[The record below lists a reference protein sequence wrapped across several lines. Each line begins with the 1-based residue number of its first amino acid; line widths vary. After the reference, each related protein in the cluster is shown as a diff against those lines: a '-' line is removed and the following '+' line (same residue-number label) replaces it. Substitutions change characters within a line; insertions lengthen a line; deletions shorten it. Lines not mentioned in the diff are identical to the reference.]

1 MNVFDCAIKIEEE
14 AKQYYERLGS
24 ESSVPE
30 MKHLFSMLAAS
41 EEELR
46 KNLLKLKGSL
56 PPERTQLD
64 GLDDTACRF
73 RPLLTE
79 RELLE
84 EAKDDPD
91 LYKFSMRE
99 EEQEIMFYEELAA
112 RTSDPVTRGSLLM
125 LAAEERRHLNIVE
138 NIYEFVEAP
147 RTYLA
152 WGEFS
157 NLAGFHQFGRDT
169 D

>member
-14 AKQYYERLGS
+14 VQQYYEKLGA
-24 ESSVPE
+24 ESDLPE
-30 MKHLFSMLAAS
+30 MKQLFSMLAAS
-41 EEELR
+41 EEEFR
-46 KNLLKLKGSL
+46 DNLIKLKGSL
-56 PPERTQLD
+56 SPEQAQFD
-64 GLDDTACRF
+64 GLDSAACSF

-84 EAKDDPD
+84 ETRNDPD

-99 EEQEIMFYEELAA
+99 EEQEIRFYEELAE
-112 RTSDPVTRGSLLM
+112 RTSDPATRSCLKM
-125 LAAEERRHLNIVE
+125 LAAEERRHLNVVE
-138 NIYEFVEAP
+138 HIYDFAEAP

-157 NLAGFHQFGRDT
+157 NLREL
-169 D
+169 

>member
-14 AKQYYERLGS
+14 AKRYYERLGA
-24 ESSVPE
+24 ESSRPE
-30 MKHLFSMLAAS
+30 MKQLFALLAAS

-46 KNLLKLKGSL
+46 EHLVELKDSQLQRAQL
-56 PPERTQLD
+56 EALD
-64 GLDDTACRF
+64 GTVCSF

-84 EAKDDPD
+84 EAEEDPD

-99 EEQEIMFYEELAA
+99 EEEEIRFYEELAERTDDQAA
-112 RTSDPVTRGSLLM
+112 RSSLLRV
-125 LAAEERRHLNIVE
+125 AEEERRHLSVVE
-138 NIYEFVEAP
+138 HIYDFAEAP
-147 RTYLA
+147 KSFLA

-157 NLAGFHQFGRDT
+157 NLREL
-169 D
+169 

>member
-14 AKQYYERLGS
+14 AKQYYERLGA
-24 ESSVPE
+24 ESSLPE
-30 MKHLFSMLAAS
+30 MKHLFSLLAAS
-41 EEELR
+41 EEEHR
-46 KNLLKLKGSL
+46 KTLVRLKGSL
-56 PPERTQLD
+56 ATDKAQLEALD
-64 GLDDTACRF
+64 GSACSF

-99 EEQEIMFYEELAA
+99 EEQEIRFFEELALKTNNEA
-112 RTSDPVTRGSLLM
+112 TRWGLRLL
-125 LAAEERRHLNIVE
+125 ADEERRHLNVVE
-138 NIYEFVEAP
+138 HIYDFVETP
-147 RTYLA
+147 KTFLA

-157 NLAGFHQFGRDT
+157 NLREL
-169 D
+169 

>member
-14 AKQYYERLGS
+14 AKRYYERLGA
-24 ESSVPE
+24 ESSRPE
-30 MKHLFSMLAAS
+30 MKQLFALLAAS

-46 KNLLKLKGSL
+46 EHLVELKDSQLQRAQL
-56 PPERTQLD
+56 EALD
-64 GLDDTACRF
+64 GTVCSF

-99 EEQEIMFYEELAA
+99 EEQEIRFFEELALKTNNEA
-112 RTSDPVTRGSLLM
+112 TRWGLRLL
-125 LAAEERRHLNIVE
+125 ADEERRHLNVVE
-138 NIYEFVEAP
+138 HIYDFVETP
-147 RTYLA
+147 KTFLA

-157 NLAGFHQFGRDT
+157 NLREL
-169 D
+169 

>member
-14 AKQYYERLGS
+14 ARRYYQRLGS
-24 ESSVPE
+24 ESDVPE
-30 MKHLFSMLAAS
+30 MKHLFAMLAAS

-46 KNLLKLKGSL
+46 DNLVRLKGSL
-56 PPERTQLD
+56 APEQAQLD
-64 GLDDTACRF
+64 ILNSSACSF

-99 EEQEIMFYEELAA
+99 EEQEIRFYEELAA
-112 RTSDPVTRGSLLM
+112 KTSDPATRSCLLM

-138 NIYEFVEAP
+138 HIYDFAEAP
-147 RTYLA
+147 KSYLA

-157 NLAGFHQFGRDT
+157 NLREL
-169 D
+169 

>member
-14 AKQYYERLGS
+14 VQQYYQRLEA
-24 ESSVPE
+24 ESILPE

-41 EEELR
+41 EEEHRNSLIR
-46 KNLLKLKGSL
+46 LKGIL
-56 PPERTQLD
+56 AADQAQLD
-64 GLDDTACRF
+64 SLNGTVCSF

-84 EAKDDPD
+84 ETEDDPD

-99 EEQEIMFYEELAA
+99 EEQEIRFYEELAEK
-112 RTSDPVTRGSLLM
+112 TSNPATRSCLLM
-125 LAAEERRHLNIVE
+125 LAQEERRHLSVVE
-138 NIYEFVEAP
+138 NIYDFVEAP
-147 RTYLA
+147 RTFLA

-157 NLAGFHQFGRDT
+157 NLREL
-169 D
+169 